1 MAAISARFRF
11 RRESLILRRW
21 AAAPEAAASGMRRFL
36 IAESRPG
43 AFRGRNIP
51 APFETRG
58 VFPLCEEAFG
68 EGGKRVY
75 MPFQPRAEIFSR

>member
-21 AAAPEAAASGMRRFL
+21 AAAPEAAASGMRRF
-36 IAESRPG
+36 S
-43 AFRGRNIP
+43 GRNIP

-75 MPFQPRAEIFSR
+75 MPFQPRAEIFFR

>member
-1 MAAISARFRF
+1 MGGGSESRGVGHAALSDCGI
-11 RRESLILRRW
+11 
-21 AAAPEAAASGMRRFL
+21 PPRRF
-36 IAESRPG
+36 S
-43 AFRGRNIP
+43 GRNIP

-75 MPFQPRAEIFSR
+75 MPFQPRAEIFFR